1 MARALLIFLT
11 KDEEDLIH
19 EHSIS
24 CLEEQGVLI
33 RSESVLRLLESV
45 GAKVDY
51 DRQLAQV
58 SEDIVKNAI
67 RTAPNEIDLCAR
79 EPKNDLR
86 IPVADGPYAAPTG
99 LATYMTDL
107 ETGERR
113 NATRADLADF
123 ARLSDALGAID
134 FFWTVVVPMDVP
146 HKSHTV
152 HQLWTSLQN
161 VTKHVQQIEAMDAE
175 DAKTQIELAGLI
187 VGGKEELRER
197 PIFSVV
203 SSPIS
208 PMSFEKGL
216 IEAQVELSRAG
227 IPIIC
232 MTGAML
238 GFTSP
243 VTVAGTMNVVNIEN
257 LASLVISQA
266 AAEGSPF
273 VYSSAAVPIDME
285 TGKIASGPAE
295 GPFLASGQS
304 QMARR
309 YGLPCMIG
317 GWGLCSGS
325 KPGVDISICEVSGY
339 SLEILAGA
347 DLISGFGAIDDYK
360 GASLEQLVIDVF
372 TWENWRPFLRNVTVD
387 EQSIAVDVVREVGQG
402 GTFISHPHTLGNFR
416 EALAVRDKSKRA
428 WEATLSD
435 GMVPEARAIAKKILS
450 QHEVAPLDS
459 RILEQGDAIIRQYE
473 KRCL

>member
-1 MARALLIFLT
+1 MARALLSFLT

-19 EHSIS
+19 EHSIR

-45 GAKVDY
+45 GVKADY
-51 DRQLAQV
+51 DRRLAKI

-67 RTAPNEIDLCAR
+67 STAPKEIDLCAR

-99 LATYMTDL
+99 LASYMTDL
-107 ETGERR
+107 ETGERK

-123 ARLSDALGAID
+123 ARLSDALDAVD

-146 HKSHTV
+146 YKSHTV

-161 VTKHVQQIEAMDAE
+161 VTKHVQQVEVMDAE

-266 AAEGSPF
+266 AAEESPF
-273 VYSSAAVPIDME
+273 VYSSAAVPVDME
-285 TGKIASGPAE
+285 SGKIAYSSVE
-295 GPFLASGQS
+295 TPFLSSGQS

-325 KPGVDISICEVSGY
+325 KPGVDMSFCEVSSS
-339 SLEILAGA
+339 SLETLVGA
-347 DLISGFGAIDDYK
+347 DLISGFGSIDDAK

-387 EQSIAVDVVREVGQG
+387 EQSIAVDVVMEVGQG
-402 GTFISHPHTLGNFR
+402 GTFLSHIHTLMNFR
-416 EALAVRDKSKRA
+416 EALAVRGKSKRA

-435 GMVPEARAIAKKILS
+435 GMVSEARAIAKKILS

-473 KRCL
+473 KRCV